1 MIVLNVLQTELVVL
15 FILLV
20 LFLLTAKLSIK
31 KTGNFWTTISIFVGG
46 LFVCIAADFLLKFID
61 YICLGKM

>member
-20 LFLLTAKLSIK
+20 LFLITAKLSITK
-31 KTGNFWTTISIFVGG
+31 NGNYWITISFFVGG
-46 LFVCIAADFLLKFID
+46 LFVCIAADFLLKLID